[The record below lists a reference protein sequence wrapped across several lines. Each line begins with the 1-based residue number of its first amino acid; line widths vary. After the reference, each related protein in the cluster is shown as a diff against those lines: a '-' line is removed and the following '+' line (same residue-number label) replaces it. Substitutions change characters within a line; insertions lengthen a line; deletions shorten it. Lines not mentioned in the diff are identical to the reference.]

1 MTCSVFRIIDSK
13 KERRR
18 KLEKYFFCFME
29 VYLPLIEIIARH
41 IVPWFLQ
48 DTFAAS
54 TPKGILVDWLGN

>member
-1 MTCSVFRIIDSK
+1 
-13 KERRR
+13 
-18 KLEKYFFCFME
+18 ME

-48 DTFAAS
+48 DTLSAS